1 MQSSHRLLAAA
12 SVLLAACSQDA
23 NTPPPPPGAFGAA
36 AALLAQAASAG
47 ITASAVAP
55 TFGGK
60 VGIAGPTVV
69 EVMPRT
75 DGLVLA
81 EVRDA
86 AGAPVSTGTVSVQ
99 VIAAGSPP
107 RTVPLRYDSD
117 LRVFEGNAGAELPAG
132 PSNVVVTVQP
142 AGAQPSVVTLP
153 QVPVAPV
160 PAYGGQV
167 LLVGPIAPEVRVD
180 SDGSVHAYLPEDS
193 ARLPSGKLYV
203 NVPTGQPEPQRVEL
217 QYVEAEQHYVAQLGP
232 TARPSGG
239 ALSVEF
245 EAQQGQVDHGRT
257 AHAVVTPAS
266 RLDGTVVVAGD
277 YGFEVA
283 PVGTELHAT
292 IADSS
297 GVYVSAPPPSV
308 QVYVADQPAPVVM
321 RWDNTRRI
329 YVAPLPPR
337 VNFETDPFRVE
348 VRHNGRRHRGAVR
361 VHHHRGRGRGPRH
374 VVVAA
379 PPPRGPSVVVVGSAP
394 PPPRVE
400 VRVQAPP
407 PPRVEVH
414 VSHPVPHGSVRI
426 EAGGRHGMGHHDNGR
441 HLGHGMGHRDNGRH
455 RGHR

>member
-1 MQSSHRLLAAA
+1 M
-12 SVLLAACSQDA
+12 
-23 NTPPPPPGAFGAA
+23 GF
-36 AALLAQAASAG
+36 
-47 ITASAVAP
+47 
-55 TFGGK
+55 
-60 VGIAGPTVV
+60 
-69 EVMPRT
+69 
-75 DGLVLA
+75 
-81 EVRDA
+81 VRDA

-180 SDGSVHAYLPEDS
+180 ADGSVHAYLPEGS
-193 ARLPSGKLYV
+193 AQLPSGKLYV
-203 NVPTGQPEPQRVEL
+203 SVPTSQPEPQRVEL

-232 TARPSGG
+232 TAQPTGG

-245 EAQQGQVDHGRT
+245 EASGLVDRGGT

-337 VNFETDPFRVE
+337 VDFATAPFRVE
-348 VRHNGRRHRGAVR
+348 VTHNGRRHRGAVR
-361 VHHHRGRGRGPRH
+361 VHAHGPRHRGRGR
-374 VVVAA
+374 VVVAG
-379 PPPRGPSVVVVGSAP
+379 PPPGPRVHVVGSAP
-394 PPPRVE
+394 PPARVE

-407 PPRVEVH
+407 PPRVEVR
-414 VSHPVPHGSVRI
+414 VSHPVPHGSIRI
-426 EAGGRHGMGHHDNGR
+426 EAGGGRGHGMGHGGGMGHMGHHDNGR
-441 HLGHGMGHRDNGRH
+441 H

>member
-1 MQSSHRLLAAA
+1 MLT
-12 SVLLAACSQDA
+12 ACSLTPDA
-23 NTPPPPPGAFGAA
+23 PPPPAGGPPGSAFN
-36 AALLAQAASAG
+36 LLAQAASAG

-55 TFGGK
+55 QFGGK
-60 VGIAGPTVV
+60 VAISGPTVV
-69 EVMPRT
+69 EVMPRA

-86 AGAPVSTGTVSVQ
+86 SGAPVTTGTVSVQ
-99 VIAAGSPP
+99 LSAANGQP
-107 RTVPLRYDSD
+107 RTVPLRYDTD
-117 LRVFEGNAGAELPAG
+117 LRVFEGSAGVELPPA

-142 AGAQPSVVTLP
+142 VGAPPSVVTLA

-180 SDGSVHAYLPEDS
+180 ADGSVHAYLPDES

-203 NVPTGQPEPQRVEL
+203 SVPTGQAAPQRVEL

-232 TARPSGG
+232 TAQPTGG

-245 EAQQGQVDHGRT
+245 EAAGLVDRGGT
-257 AHAVVTPAS
+257 AHAVVMPAS

-308 QVYVADQPAPVVM
+308 QVYVVNQPAPVVM

-329 YVAPLPPR
+329 YVAPLPPS

-348 VRHNGRRHRGAVR
+348 VHHNGRRHRGAVR
-361 VHHHRGRGRGPRH
+361 VHTRHRGPRGPRGR
-374 VVVAA
+374 VVVAG
-379 PPPRGPSVVVVGSAP
+379 PPPGPRVHVVGSAP
-394 PPPRVE
+394 PPGRVE

-407 PPRVEVH
+407 PPRVEVR

-426 EAGGRHGMGHHDNGR
+426 EAGGGGR
-441 HLGHGMGHRDNGRH
+441 GHGMGHGGMGHGMGHDNGRH